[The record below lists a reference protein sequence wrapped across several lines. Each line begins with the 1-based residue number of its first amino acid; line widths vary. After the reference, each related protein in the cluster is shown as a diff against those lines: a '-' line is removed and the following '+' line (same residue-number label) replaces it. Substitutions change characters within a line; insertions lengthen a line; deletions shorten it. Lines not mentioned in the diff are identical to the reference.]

1 MVCHETYKDEDGN
14 WLYPEEIEKTS
25 NKSAIKKSDKKKVH
39 IGQAESMSKSKK
51 NTIDPEIMISQYGA
65 DSVRWFI
72 LSDSPPDKD
81 IQWSDIGVASSNKFL
96 QKIWDLNSKILSRK
110 ESNNNTQET
119 NYFNLK
125 IQSLISKINNS
136 IEEFKFNVT
145 IAHFYETY
153 KVFNKYLNTDV
164 SDKSLVLN
172 ITKIMKLMVPFT
184 PHLAHECLELLK
196 CDTPNKWPEIKDN
209 VLEEIKF
216 AIQVGGKTRD
226 IILIKKDL
234 NKEKINEI
242 VFKSS
247 KAKKYIEDKKILK
260 TIFVKNKIINYILKK

>member
-1 MVCHETYKDEDGN
+1 
-14 WLYPEEIEKTS
+14 
-25 NKSAIKKSDKKKVH
+25 
-39 IGQAESMSKSKK
+39 
-51 NTIDPEIMISQYGA
+51 
-65 DSVRWFI
+65 
-72 LSDSPPDKD
+72 
-81 IQWSDIGVASSNKFL
+81 
-96 QKIWDLNSKILSRK
+96 LN
-110 ESNNNTQET
+110 
-119 NYFNLK
+119 
-125 IQSLISKINNS
+125 
-136 IEEFKFNVT
+136 
-145 IAHFYETY
+145 A
-153 KVFNKYLNTDV
+153 DV

-184 PHLAHECLELLK
+184 PHLAYECLELLK

-226 IILIKKDL
+226 IILVKKDL

-260 TIFVKNKIINYILKK
+260 TIFVKNKIINYIL

>member
-1 MVCHETYKDEDGN
+1 
-14 WLYPEEIEKTS
+14 
-25 NKSAIKKSDKKKVH
+25 
-39 IGQAESMSKSKK
+39 
-51 NTIDPEIMISQYGA
+51 MISQYGA

-81 IQWSDIGVASSNKFL
+81 IQWSNIGVASSNKFL

-153 KVFNKYLNTDV
+153 KVFNKYLNADV

-184 PHLAHECLELLK
+184 PHLAYECLELLK

-226 IILIKKDL
+226 IILVKKDL

-260 TIFVKNKIINYILKK
+260 TIFVKNKIINYIL